1 MKTARRVTSVSRA
14 RFTAAKV
21 PRVSCPNAGQRL
33 NAGCAWVYGRP
44 WGSWAAAEFGW
55 DWVESLDVK
64 KATLA
69 ACRAGVGKV
78 VRGQLVFPQCVL
90 DRTADA
96 RARLNRKPI
105 LLLLFELQSGSFL
118 RGGPLGRGLRSE
130 YRVVVIV
137 GTYVWSNSIYL
148 TTFW

>member
-1 MKTARRVTSVSRA
+1 MHIFVLRTRSGEEYDKSTPANVLEDIDKEEYELLSGNTSTARA

-69 ACRAGVGKV
+69 ACRAGVGLG
-78 VRGQLVFPQCVL
+78 VRGQLLFPQCG
-90 DRTADA
+90 DT
-96 RARLNRKPI
+96 
-105 LLLLFELQSGSFL
+105 
-118 RGGPLGRGLRSE
+118 GRGTRDGRE
-130 YRVVVIV
+130 C
-137 GTYVWSNSIYL
+137 
-148 TTFW
+148 

>member
-1 MKTARRVTSVSRA
+1 MHIFVLLTRSGEEYDKSTPANVLEDIDKEEYELLSGNTSTARA

-78 VRGQLVFPQCVL
+78 VRGQLVFPQCGVS
-90 DRTADA
+90 A
-96 RARLNRKPI
+96 
-105 LLLLFELQSGSFL
+105 FG
-118 RGGPLGRGLRSE
+118 
-130 YRVVVIV
+130 V
-137 GTYVWSNSIYL
+137 
-148 TTFW
+148 